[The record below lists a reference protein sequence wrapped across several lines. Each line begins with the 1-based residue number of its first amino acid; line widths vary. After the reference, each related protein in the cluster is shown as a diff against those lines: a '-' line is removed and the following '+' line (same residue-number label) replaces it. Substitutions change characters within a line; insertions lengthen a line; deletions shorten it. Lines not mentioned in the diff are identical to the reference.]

1 MRRIL
6 LAIGLTSL
14 LMACQNDDNVF
25 DESADE
31 RASMAITNLK
41 SQLTAPA
48 EGWLLR
54 YRPENESGSYYVLL
68 NFDEEN
74 NVRIRT
80 DFGINDGEFYDQTI
94 TYRIDNSL
102 GLELIFENYSF
113 FSFLFELDNA
123 SFLAEYEFNYVNE
136 TPDGAL
142 VFRSKTDPS
151 SPTTLVF
158 EPATGNEEA
167 NLLGKELS
175 NNLNMLSEN
184 ALARFATSYRLS
196 YSNRD
201 IVIYLSFE
209 SFLRTINFTFV
220 SPDGSEEGQELDF
233 ATSYTV
239 ENDKIILD
247 EAFSG
252 NFFGQEISIP
262 SISFGEL
269 SDVDLTVCGET
280 TEINEYSA
288 SINSAP
294 AVLENAIFDP
304 NGANLFEKA
313 EFFFSVN
320 QNIFDESGSLG
331 AQIEE
336 DVEGSLAMILYYDQT
351 PSDPFYALG
360 FFIVNESGT
369 VTRAL
374 REFTPTL
381 DGNQLKLEYAD
392 DFTVLQDTTGTFNE
406 ANVDKYL
413 NWFNEGEG
421 VRIYKVDDNVYELYN
436 TCNDMSFVFLYNQ

>member
-1 MRRIL
+1 MGL
-6 LAIGLTSL
+6 LI
-14 LMACQNDDNVF
+14 ACQNDDNVF
-25 DESADE
+25 DASADE
-31 RASMAITNLK
+31 RAAEAIANLK

-54 YRPENESGSYYVLL
+54 YKPENESGSYYVLL

-74 NVRIRT
+74 DVRIRT
-80 DFGINDGEFYDQTI
+80 DFGVNDGEFYDQTI

-113 FSFLFELDNA
+113 FSFLFEQQGA
-123 SFLAEYEFNYVNE
+123 TFLAEYEFNYVNE

-158 EPATGNEEA
+158 EPAIGNEEA

-184 ALARFATSYRLS
+184 GLARFATSYRLS
-196 YSNRD
+196 YTNRD
-201 IVIYLSFE
+201 IVIYLTFE
-209 SFLRTINFTFV
+209 SFLRTINFTFI
-220 SPDGSEEGQELDF
+220 SPDGSEEGQELEF
-233 ATSYTV
+233 ATSYIV

-247 EAFSG
+247 QTFSG
-252 NFFGQEISIP
+252 NYFGQEVSIP

-269 SDVDLTVCGET
+269 TEASLTVCDET
-280 TEINEYSA
+280 VSVNEYTA
-288 SINSAP
+288 SINSSP
-294 AVLENAIFDP
+294 VVLENAIFDP
-304 NGANLFEKA
+304 NGANLFDKA

-320 QNIFDESGSLG
+320 QNIFDENGSLG
-331 AQIEE
+331 SQIEE

-374 REFTPTL
+374 REFTPSL
-381 DGNQLKLEYAD
+381 EGNQLQLEYAD
-392 DFTVLQDTTGTFNE
+392 EFTVLQDTTGTFNE

-421 VRIYKVDDNVYELYN
+421 VRIYKVEDNVYEFYN
-436 TCNDMSFVFLYNQ
+436 TCNGMSFVFLYNE

>member
-1 MRRIL
+1 MKRIILAFSLVGL
-6 LAIGLTSL
+6 LI
-14 LMACQNDDNVF
+14 ACQNDDNVF
-25 DESADE
+25 DASADE
-31 RASMAITNLK
+31 RAAEAIANLK

-54 YRPENESGSYYVLL
+54 YKPENESGSYYVLL

-80 DFGINDGEFYDQTI
+80 DFGVNDGEFYDQTI

-113 FSFLFELDNA
+113 FSFLFEQQGA
-123 SFLAEYEFNYVNE
+123 TFLAEYEFNYVNE

-175 NNLNMLSEN
+175 NNLNTLSEN
-184 ALARFATSYRLS
+184 GLARFATTYGLS
-196 YSNRD
+196 YTNRD

-209 SFLRTINFTFV
+209 SFLRTINFTFI
-220 SPDGSEEGQELDF
+220 SPDGSEEGQELEF

-252 NFFGQEISIP
+252 NYFGQEVSIP

-269 SDVDLTVCGET
+269 SEASLTVCDET
-280 TEINEYSA
+280 VTVNEYTA

-294 AVLENAIFDP
+294 ALLENLIFDP

-320 QNIFDESGSLG
+320 QNIFDENGSLG
-331 AQIEE
+331 SQIEE
-336 DVEGSLAMILYYDQT
+336 DVEGSLAMILYYDET

-374 REFTPTL
+374 REFTPSL
-381 DGNQLKLEYAD
+381 EGNQLQLEYAD

-421 VRIYKVDDNVYELYN
+421 LRIYKVEDNVYEFYN
-436 TCNDMSFVFLYNQ
+436 TCNNMSFVFLYNE